1 MRRRSCRLPVGIV
14 VACLVPMMA
23 AWAEYA
29 DVILN
34 NNSENEGVAPVI
46 FPHWFHRIRFRC
58 SVCHVELGIKMR
70 AGSTGIRMEQLV
82 DGRYCGACHD
92 GETAW
97 PIDNCDLCH
106 SGKPGLQTG
115 VKGGHKTTGP
125 GIY

>member
-1 MRRRSCRLPVGIV
+1 MKRRSCRSIVAIV
-14 VACLVPMMA
+14 VVCLVPAMM

-46 FPHWFHRIRFRC
+46 FPHWFHRIRFQC

-70 AGSTGIRMEQLV
+70 AGSTGIRMQQLM

-92 GETAW
+92 GGIAW
-97 PIDNCDLCH
+97 PLDNCDLCH
-106 SGKPGLQTG
+106 SGKPGLETG
-115 VKGGHKTTGP
+115 VKGTHQTTGP

>member
-1 MRRRSCRLPVGIV
+1 MRRRSGRSIVAVV
-14 VACLVPMMA
+14 VACLIPVMI

-46 FPHWFHRIRFRC
+46 FPHWFHRIRFQC

-70 AGSTGIRMEQLV
+70 AGATGIGMEQLV
-82 DGRYCGACHD
+82 NGQYCGACHD
-92 GETAW
+92 GEIAW

-106 SGKPGLQTG
+106 SGKPGLETG
-115 VKGGHKTTGP
+115 VQGGHKTTGP

>member
-1 MRRRSCRLPVGIV
+1 MRRRSRRSVVAVV
-14 VACLVPMMA
+14 VACLIPVMM

-46 FPHWFHRIRFRC
+46 FPHWFHRIRFQC

-70 AGSTGIRMEQLV
+70 AGSTDIRMEQLV
-82 DGRYCGACHD
+82 NGRYCGACHD
-92 GETAW
+92 GDVAW

-106 SGKPGLQTG
+106 SGKPGLETG

-125 GIY
+125 GVY

>member
-1 MRRRSCRLPVGIV
+1 MKRRSCRSVMAIFV
-14 VACLVPMMA
+14 VCLIPAMLV
-23 AWAEYA
+23 WAEYA

-46 FPHWFHRIRFRC
+46 FPHWFHRIRFQC
-58 SVCHVELGIKMR
+58 SVCHVELGIKMA
-70 AGSTGIRMEQLV
+70 AGSTGIRMEQLI

-92 GETAW
+92 GGIAW

-106 SGKPGLQTG
+106 SGKPGLETG
-115 VKGGHKTTGP
+115 VKGTHQTTGP

>member
-1 MRRRSCRLPVGIV
+1 MKRQPRRSVVALV
-14 VACLVPMMA
+14 VACLIPAMM

-46 FPHWFHRIRFRC
+46 FPHWFHRIRFQC

-70 AGSTGIRMEQLV
+70 AGSTGIRMQQLM

-92 GETAW
+92 GGIAW
-97 PIDNCDLCH
+97 PLDNCDLCH
-106 SGKPGLQTG
+106 SGKPGLETG
-115 VKGGHKTTGP
+115 VKGGHQTTGP

>member
-1 MRRRSCRLPVGIV
+1 MKRRSSRSVVAIV
-14 VACLVPMMA
+14 VVCLIPAMMV
-23 AWAEYA
+23 WAEYA

-46 FPHWFHRIRFRC
+46 FPHWFHRIRFQC
-58 SVCHVELGIKMR
+58 SVCHVELGIKMA
-70 AGSTGIRMEQLV
+70 AGSTGIRMEQLI

-92 GETAW
+92 GGIAW

-106 SGKPGLQTG
+106 SGKPGLETG
-115 VKGGHKTTGP
+115 VKGTHQTTGP